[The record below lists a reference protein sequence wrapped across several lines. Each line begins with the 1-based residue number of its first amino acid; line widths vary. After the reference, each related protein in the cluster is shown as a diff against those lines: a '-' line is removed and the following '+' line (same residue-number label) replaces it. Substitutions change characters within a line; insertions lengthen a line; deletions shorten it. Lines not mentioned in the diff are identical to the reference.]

1 MALEYYL
8 TLAAILFLI
17 GLIGILTRR
26 SIIIM
31 MISIEMMLN
40 SVNLTF
46 VSFNRFKFTGSID
59 GVTYSFFIIAIAA
72 AEVAVGLSILIA
84 VYRRKKTLLIDE
96 IATMKH

>member
-46 VSFNRFKFTGSID
+46 VSFNRFKFTESID